1 MKSRTILIIATLATL
16 LSLASCIVTSQA
28 LGVEI
33 ACDRFTEDP
42 HSIRNDFQ
50 MEVNDKLTVKLCAN
64 PTTGFEWTYET
75 SGDTVLK
82 EEDHDSEEPEKEG
95 VMGASGTEVWTFEA
109 FEKGTTEV
117 IMEYGQQWEGGEK
130 GVWTYTITV
139 TVE

>member
-1 MKSRTILIIATLATL
+1 MKSRIILIIATLATL
-16 LSLASCIVTSQA
+16 LTLVSCIVTSQA

-33 ACDRFTEDP
+33 SGDRFTEEP

-50 MEVNDKLTVKLCAN
+50 MEVNDKLTVKLRSN
-64 PTTGFEWTYET
+64 PTTGFEWTYKT

-82 EEDHDSEEPEKEG
+82 EEDHDYEEPKEG
-95 VMGASGTEVWTFEA
+95 LMGASGMEVWTFEA

-117 IMEYGQQWEGGEK
+117 IMEYGQSWEGGEK

-139 TVE
+139 TVK